1 MTKRRLVTA
10 LVCAGAALLIAASI
24 ASSLI
29 GSSPPPT
36 VATAP
41 PTDVR
46 LAVGSLVDRPVPRF
60 ALRDEH
66 GRNVSLG
73 DYRGRYLIL
82 SPSMTLCHEVCPMTT
97 AVLEQIQSTIER
109 DRLVGQ
115 VAVAQA
121 TVDPWRDSPARVR
134 AYRRMTGLHFDTL
147 TGTPAQIARMW
158 RFFGVY
164 YKRVPQDNPP
174 DVDWLTHRPERF
186 DVEHT
191 DALLIVDPRGH
202 WRVASVGMPA
212 TTAKLPATLSR
223 LLNDQGRHNLRHPD
237 QPWTA
242 REAIADVLALRR
254 HDGATDAQPATT
266 QAPSVDAARAA
277 LRGSPRP
284 LAELHAQSAR
294 LIEAGPSAFHARLTA
309 LRGRAVVVNEWA
321 SWCAPCRT
329 EFPLLARASAR
340 FGRRIAFVGVD
351 VNDNAAQARTFLAQH
366 PVSYPSYAD
375 PDSAVASSLGPT
387 QGLPTT
393 VFLGPDG
400 RRIHTRVGYYAAMAE
415 LDADIERYARGH

>member
-1 MTKRRLVTA
+1 MTKRRAVTA
-10 LVCAGAALLIAASI
+10 IVCAVAALLIAASI

-29 GSSPPPT
+29 GSSPSSR

-41 PTDVR
+41 RNDVR
-46 LAVGSLVDRPVPRF
+46 LAVGSLIDRPVPSF
-60 ALRDEH
+60 ALRDER
-66 GRNVSLG
+66 GRAVSLG

-97 AVLEQIQSTIER
+97 AVLDQIQSTVKR
-109 DRLVGQ
+109 DGLADD
-115 VAVAQA
+115 VAVAEA
-121 TVDPWRDSPARVR
+121 TVDPWRDSSARLR

-147 TGTPAQIARMW
+147 TGTPAQIARLW

-191 DALLIVDPRGH
+191 DALLVVDPRGH
-202 WRVASVGMPA
+202 WRVASVGMPSTA
-212 TTAKLPATLSR
+212 AKLPHALSK
-223 LLNDQGRHNLRHPD
+223 LLNNEGRHNLRHPD

-242 REAIADVLALRR
+242 RQAIADVLALRR
-254 HDGATDAQPATT
+254 RDGTPAAHPSTT
-266 QAPSVDAARAA
+266 QAPSVDAARTA
-277 LRGSPRP
+277 LRGSPRQ
-284 LAELHAQSAR
+284 LAKLHAQAAR
-294 LIEAGPSAFHARLTA
+294 LIETRPAAFRARLTA
-309 LRGRAVVVNEWA
+309 LRGRPVVVNQWA
-321 SWCAPCRT
+321 SWCGPCRT

-340 FGRRIAFVGVD
+340 FGRRLAFVGVD
-351 VNDNAAQARTFLAQH
+351 VNDNTAQARSFLAQH

-375 PDSAVASSLGPT
+375 PDSTIARTLSAT

-393 VFLGPDG
+393 VFIGPDG
-400 RRIHTRVGYYAAMAE
+400 RRIHSHVGYYSTMSG
-415 LDADIERYARGH
+415 LDADIERYALGH